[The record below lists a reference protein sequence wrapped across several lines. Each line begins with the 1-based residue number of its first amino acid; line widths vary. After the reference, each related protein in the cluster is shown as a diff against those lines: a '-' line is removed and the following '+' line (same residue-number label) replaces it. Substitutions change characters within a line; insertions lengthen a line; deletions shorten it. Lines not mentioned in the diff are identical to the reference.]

1 MTDVRLAGITAGY
14 DAAPVLVD
22 LDLEIASGEF
32 LAILGASGSG
42 KTTLL
47 RVLAG
52 FLRPSQGE
60 VWLGSRQVV
69 GPGVFVPPEHRRVG
83 VVPQEGALFPHL
95 TVSGNVGFGLP
106 RGSSARVDQ
115 MLELVGLPELR
126 DARPQD
132 LSGGQQQRVALARAL
147 APGPDLLC
155 LDEPFSALDASL
167 RGHVRADV
175 RAVLR
180 AVGSTA
186 VLVTHDQEEA
196 LTMADRV
203 AVVRDGRIVQVAAP
217 AVLYREPADLD
228 VARFVGEVVELPARA
243 VGPAS
248 VECLLGEVPVLR
260 PTGASAPLPSG
271 SGTLVLRPEHL
282 AVRRSGAVV
291 GQEAILNGGVVTSTA
306 YHGHDS
312 LLGVRLDSGPLVA
325 VRHPGEGAAVVGDRV
340 RVDVTAPGVWFPAE
354 RPQP

>member
-22 LDLEIASGEF
+22 LDLDIASGEF

-52 FLRPSQGE
+52 FLRPVEGE
-60 VWLGSRQVV
+60 VWLGTRRVV
-69 GPGVFVPPEHRRVG
+69 GPGVFVPPESRRVG
-83 VVPQEGALFPHL
+83 IVPQEGALFPHL
-95 TVSGNVGFGLP
+95 DVAANIGFGLP
-106 RGSSARVDQ
+106 RGRSKRVEE
-115 MLELVGLPELR
+115 MLNLVGLPELGQ
-126 DARPQD
+126 ARPQS

-175 RAVLR
+175 HDVLR

-217 AVLYREPADLD
+217 EVLYRAPADLA

-243 VGPAS
+243 VGRAS
-248 VECLLGEVPVLR
+248 VDCVLGEVVVLR
-260 PTGASAPLPSG
+260 PPGETAPLPAG
-271 SGTLVLRPEHL
+271 DGTLVLRPEHL
-282 AVRRSGAVV
+282 TLRTVSSDPGPN
-291 GQEAILNGGVVTSTA
+291 EGVVISIA

-312 LLGVRLDSGPLVA
+312 LVGVLLDAGPLVA
-325 VRHPGEGAAVVGDRV
+325 VRHPGEGAAHVGDRV
-340 RVDVTAPGVWFPAE
+340 RIDVIAPGVWFPGE
-354 RPQP
+354 VPQP